1 MGIRQKL
8 SDAIR
13 GRSKKEVVIQE
24 RSNSYCVN
32 PLASSYENMFA
43 QVRPLINEMKTIF
56 PYAVGANGGK
66 IPLSRAPELALL
78 NAPNYY
84 MGWQD
89 FADAMFAT
97 WLTEDELNIHVHF
110 SGRKIV
116 GYTIL
121 PVGSRNQYLNGD
133 GIQTFQVTDAD
144 GLTETITEYEVMTL
158 RFSRSPR
165 NLDKGVSPTSSVEV
179 WAQIDDLVSQYQRA
193 FFSNG
198 AKPSTITII
207 KASSH
212 EKFLEK
218 QKELERQT
226 KGAKNSNKTLY
237 LWRGVLDDGATM
249 DEVEVKTI
257 QGNNST
263 LALKE
268 IADIIS
274 DRLNK
279 SVGVSNFLLG
289 DDSSAKYDNAELS
302 DHVFTKRRVYP
313 ALMMFWS
320 EFQHELNRVLM
331 AQTGKGLSYGINF
344 ELEIPELTDRLKTQA
359 ETRQINANIVREDK
373 KVDAEIKRQDKIAKA
388 DVATKNMS
396 ALITLIEKGAS
407 SESALRAL
415 GLSSEWKL
423 VADELEAN
431 SGVAVGGSL
440 VPQSQ
445 SGIAELVS
453 GMESQKSKDEI
464 ADFTHNPKDCPNCH
478 TLDAIP
484 SELDPEFSP
493 DEIIERAIYEELLDL
508 YEDLVN
514 DELGEKLGL
523 TEEQINALIDRVLE
537 KLMEVAPKAVEETVE
552 QVEKTT
558 NSLPVAVIVG
568 LINGQ
573 KPKSREELIAA
584 IKKETTTEKREEVED
599 TLREAFQKR
608 IEEIVKNYAKEAE
621 DVIRKTLN
629 STEGKTKGQIKN
641 ELLKGAAGYI
651 PKYRA
656 EMIARN
662 EVINAFR
669 EASLAEAK
677 HLSKTYGLKMRK
689 TWHAQPGECP
699 ICAALDGTSV
709 ELNDSFPAET
719 VEKDGRQYSFEHSIY
734 NVGGETCNAHV
745 NCRCN
750 VTYEV
755 IG

>member
-110 SGRKIV
+110 SGRKVV

-165 NLDKGVSPTSSVEV
+165 NLDKGVSPTSSVEI

-237 LWRGVLDDGATM
+237 LWRGVLDNGATM

-359 ETRQINANIVREDK
+359 ETKQINASIEREDK
-373 KVDAEIKRQDKIAKA
+373 RAAADIARQDKIAEA
-388 DVATKNMS
+388 DVATKNMT

-407 SESALRAL
+407 SESAIRAL
-415 GLSSEWKL
+415 NLSSEWKQ
-423 VADELEAN
+423 VADELEIN
-431 SGVAVGGSL
+431 SGVAIGGSI
-440 VPQSQ
+440 VPQNE
-445 SGIAELVS
+445 SGVKELPTGLS
-453 GMESQKSKDEI
+453 DHNDLGCQHT
-464 ADFTHNPKDCPNCH
+464 ADAAPN
-478 TLDAIP
+478 
-484 SELDPEFSP
+484 ELDPEFSP

-709 ELNDSFPAET
+709 ELNDSFPTET
-719 VEKDGRQYSFEHSIY
+719 VEQDGRQYSFEHSIY
-734 NVGGETCNAHV
+734 NVRGETCNAHV
-745 NCRCN
+745 NCRCY